1 MKIYTI
7 ICTRSPNL
15 KMVTQK
21 LVSRLSSLPSKVMLM
36 TNQKSIFSG
45 YKKAFDKINP
55 DDKDIFIL
63 CHDDISLDDSPEEIK
78 KAISI
83 VNAEGY
89 GFVGAAGTKLLGEDA
104 VWWHQE
110 RWKQGHHSGHVFHLN
125 RENNSLYP
133 TSYGP
138 ISKVV
143 VLDGLFLAAS
153 AKTLREVGLEKPDYL
168 KGDWDFYDLHYTFTA
183 FKKGLTNVTLNLEI
197 AHLSAG
203 DLVGRDGW
211 EENRQAFIK
220 EHKLP
225 AQIEGLT
232 QTRGTHTTP

>member
-1 MKIYTI
+1 MKIYSI
-7 ICTRSPNL
+7 ICTRSKNL
-15 KMVTQK
+15 STVTEK
-21 LVSRLSSLPSKVMLM
+21 LVSRLSRLPSKVMLM
-36 TNQKSIFSG
+36 VDQKSIFSG

-55 DDKDIFIL
+55 DDSDIFIL
-63 CHDDISLDDSPEEIK
+63 CHDDISLDQSSEEITQ
-78 KAISI
+78 ALSI
-83 VNAEGY
+83 VNAPGY
-89 GFVGAAGTKLLGEDA
+89 GFVGPAGTKLLGEDA

-110 RWKQGHHSGHVFHLN
+110 RWQQGHHSGHVFHFN
-125 RENNSLYP
+125 RDKNSLYP

-168 KGDWDFYDLHYTFTA
+168 IGEWDFYDLHYTFTA
-183 FKKGLTNVTLNLEI
+183 FKKGLTNVTVNLKI

-203 DLVGRDGW
+203 ELVGREGW

-220 EHKLP
+220 EHQLP
-225 AQIEGLT
+225 AQIEGII
-232 QTRGTHTTP
+232 QTRGSYTTP